1 MCGVFTNRLPGVG
14 PWNGMPY
21 DPYAAAIVYAGQTDV
36 HRSIG
41 LDDASGD
48 HGFDEVR
55 SK

>member
-14 PWNGMPY
+14 PLEWNAIC

-41 LDDASGD
+41 LGCDASGD
-48 HGFDEVR
+48 HGFG
-55 SK
+55 